1 MNPPAS
7 LRREIENGG
16 RRQPG
21 PSVKARA
28 AYAAAARGVHASE
41 MEEKPTLE
49 KVLHAIDVF
58 YKNADPQANRDEMAE
73 AHTWLMK
80 LQTSVSG
87 RGRRPCEDHVLPGR
101 YKPSSLA
108 GSRVGDRRPTSAA

>member
-1 MNPPAS
+1 M
-7 LRREIENGG
+7 
-16 RRQPG
+16 
-21 PSVKARA
+21 KARV
-28 AYAAAARGVHASE
+28 AYAAAARGVHARE

-87 RGRRPCEDHVLPGR
+87 QGWRVVCGSPPERPQSPFIPRRSTPGR
-101 YKPSSLA
+101 SQINFC
-108 GSRVGDRRPTSAA
+108 G

>member
-1 MNPPAS
+1 M
-7 LRREIENGG
+7 R
-16 RRQPG
+16 
-21 PSVKARA
+21 ARA
-28 AYAAAARGVHASE
+28 AYAAATRSGHASE

-58 YKNADPQANRDEMAE
+58 YKNADPQGNRDAMSE

-87 RGRRPCEDHVLPGR
+87 RGGGRSVRP
-101 YKPSSLA
+101 
-108 GSRVGDRRPTSAA
+108 